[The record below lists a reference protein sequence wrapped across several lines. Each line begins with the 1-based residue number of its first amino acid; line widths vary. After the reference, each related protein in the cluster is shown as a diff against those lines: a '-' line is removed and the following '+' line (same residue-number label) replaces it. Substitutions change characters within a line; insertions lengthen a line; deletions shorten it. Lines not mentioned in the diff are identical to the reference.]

1 DVRLDHLADPTHRRR
16 GHQPVR
22 QDEARCLLDPEQR
35 VQPVAQRQARLGLQ
49 PARELI
55 RPATPHEVEL
65 DERAV
70 LVEDDEVDPV
80 EEVPRLEGAAAH
92 ASAISSSTDST
103 GAFGSSTSGPSWGK
117 LTVTVSSRF

>member
-1 DVRLDHLADPTHRRR
+1 PRTACRSVTGCASAIGSGACQALSTAVAAPALPAPASATYASTTSRIRRILDS
-16 GHQPVR
+16 
-22 QDEARCLLDPEQR
+22 EQW
-35 VQPVAQRQARLGLQ
+35 VQPVAQRQARLGLE

-80 EEVPRLEGAAAH
+80 EEVPRLEGAA
-92 ASAISSSTDST
+92 
-103 GAFGSSTSGPSWGK
+103 
-117 LTVTVSSRF
+117 